1 MTGTSINSLLLLGEL
16 IQCGM
21 VCGKQF
27 CCNTSLFFLEFS
39 FWRLKQYAFAF
50 LCLQSTTSNLLF

>member
-39 FWRLKQYAFAF
+39 FWRLSEAICF
-50 LCLQSTTSNLLF
+50 CLPLLAKYHK